1 MQIWWI
7 WLKKQILLYKE
18 VVSWQYLFVE
28 YSAENCT
35 SIKSGLKLQT
45 LSDSYPLS
53 HTWRVGKQ
61 RRDACFLHFL
71 KVHTI
76 ANYIFYWND
85 FTPWVF
91 LNTDI
96 LSRKKGSSPI
106 STSIQLSHRKKQ
118 QDIITLCFCWD
129 KYLFF
134 KFLQVPLNKC
144 RAYSALPFTLLLS
157 HLRSHYP
164 PSLLLYLL
172 PFNYTEFLLV

>member
-1 MQIWWI
+1 MQVWWI
-7 WLKKQILLYKE
+7 WLKKQILLYNE
-18 VVSWQYLFVE
+18 VVSWQNLFVE

-35 SIKSGLKLQT
+35 GIKSGLKLQT

-71 KVHTI
+71 KVHII
-76 ANYIFYWND
+76 ANYVFYWND

-118 QDIITLCFCWD
+118 QDKITLCFCWD

-134 KFLQVPLNKC
+134 KFLQVPLNVGHTLPYPSPFYFLTSDPTTLHP
-144 RAYSALPFTLLLS
+144 YSSTCS
-157 HLRSHYP
+157 HSITQSFFWY
-164 PSLLLYLL
+164 
-172 PFNYTEFLLV
+172 N